1 MIFKYHTFE
10 IVPWGA
16 ILDIDC
22 TSSSKKVGRV
32 TNWISTNNYQTEYGY
47 LGTDRSYF
55 VESKA
60 EPMSMTYSCTSKN
73 GDLVDIQTNLSCTTS
88 KNSSGIITSFT
99 IDNTNWFNTAYTTE
113 SIQIQKVIKK
123 VKITLNNTPY
133 TINSDYLKFYVNDS
147 SVSYA
152 SYENNTFYFNTQN
165 TSPIIAENTNIKSI
179 YNIINEIEEKNLT
192 TVRYNNLYDQV
203 FVSKGCFEIPKK
215 IYNVSKQ
222 VDITNSYY
230 TYNYDSTEK
239 KSYFLIRRGTNL
251 ESGDTVNI
259 NYRYYERAQETIN
272 TTQYSSSYGKGFV
285 NKKPIGST
293 SYVLA
298 INTSRS
304 NATVTIYTYGY
315 DSNEGKYYFLF
326 RVNSNYQIGDRIN
339 ITYYYLN
346 EVEETKKAL
355 EAENYTL
362 HQGTITQYPNLTV
375 EDYLDSNGNFVSC
388 KRNGN
393 IISLSTNTYDNKEI
407 IVRYEKEKPY
417 VKLCC
422 NNVKIETVFLNSGGG
437 YSNDFRS
444 LTWDNT
450 YLYPTGTASV
460 SNIKG
465 KLLRYITVHWNKTQ
479 SQRVYFG
486 ESFINTSLGH
496 NSSHYMFLG
505 GSDSYSKLGD
515 GVHEH
520 NTTTYSITTP
530 AINSLSKPYYS
541 VGYVVNFQGESWT
554 PGSSRYIN
562 SPFTYYTNDGYI
574 KSVTTGTEYDI
585 SGMPIPTVTKLE
597 KWGDQSSFYVSNNYY
612 VSPSDGLQ
620 LYTKWSSC
628 GDYDPPCY
636 EGCGEGCGQ
645 CGEGSGQVYAQNRYN
660 GGATGDI
667 AAQDSSGNYYRTGD
681 MVFVSSGWYNV
692 LGYCSG
698 NPVISGPI
706 VLNYYSWDG
715 SDY

>member
-32 TNWISTNNYQTEYGY
+32 TNWISTTNYQTEYGY
-47 LGTDRSYF
+47 LGTNRSYF

-73 GDLVDIQTNLSCTTS
+73 GDLVAIQTNLSCTTS
-88 KNSSGIITSFT
+88 KNSSDIITSFT
-99 IDNTNWFNTAYTTE
+99 IDNTAWFNQTYTTE
-113 SIQIQKVIKK
+113 SILISKNVQDTKIILNSNPRYPNNSNYTKFYINNSQIYK
-123 VKITLNNTPY
+123 
-133 TINSDYLKFYVNDS
+133 SDYEDKIFYFKASNAPVNS
-147 SVSYA
+147 TIKATYTAVKEIE
-152 SYENNTFYFNTQN
+152 ENNITVEEDNNSANYGRAYVSKTIY
-165 TSPIIAENTNIKSI
+165 TSPISTHNNT
-179 YNIINEIEEKNLT
+179 KN
-192 TVRYNNLYDQV
+192 
-203 FVSKGCFEIPKK
+203 
-215 IYNVSKQ
+215 
-222 VDITNSYY
+222 VDITH
-230 TYNYDSTEK
+230 
-239 KSYFLIRRGTNL
+239 
-251 ESGDTVNI
+251 
-259 NYRYYERAQETIN
+259 
-272 TTQYSSSYGKGFV
+272 YG
-285 NKKPIGST
+285 
-293 SYVLA
+293 
-298 INTSRS
+298 
-304 NATVTIYTYGY
+304 YGY
-315 DSNEGKYYFLF
+315 DSTRQKSYYYYRL
-326 RVNSNYQIGDRIN
+326 NSNCAIGDKLKIKYQYTEDIEEN
-339 ITYYYLN
+339 HTAQ
-346 EVEETKKAL
+346 EVIET
-355 EAENYTL
+355 TL

-422 NNVKIETVFLNSGGG
+422 NNVKIETVFLNSGGN

-496 NSSHYMFLG
+496 NDSHYMFLG

-520 NTTTYSITTP
+520 STTTYSITTP

-562 SPFTYYTNDGYI
+562 SPFTYYTDDGYI

-636 EGCGEGCGQ
+636 EGCGQGCGQ
-645 CGEGSGQVYAQNRYN
+645 CGEGSGQVYAQNKYN
-660 GGATGDI
+660 GGATGDR

-681 MVFVSSGWYNV
+681 MVFVSSGWYSV

-698 NPVISGPI
+698 NPVIPGPI